1 MVVHAIS
8 FGLYLLSNVAALIIY
23 VIYKVSPDDTNSY
36 LWVTSSIII
45 IYIDFISEAFLC
57 NIFWT
62 IGGGQ
67 EQQEDDAQP
76 EPNSNGSIAEIRVEE
91 WDEKDDFTRKVYLYL
106 ARGVRLSEKTVK
118 QTISSQSSF
127 DKEDLG
133 SNSSL
138 NKDLE
143 EDLEKGLEEALVEQ

>member
-67 EQQEDDAQP
+67 EQQEDDA
-76 EPNSNGSIAEIRVEE
+76 
-91 WDEKDDFTRKVYLYL
+91 
-106 ARGVRLSEKTVK
+106 
-118 QTISSQSSF
+118 
-127 DKEDLG
+127 
-133 SNSSL
+133 
-138 NKDLE
+138 
-143 EDLEKGLEEALVEQ
+143 